1 MYLSEE
7 IVKQMRWHKKGKHDS
22 EDFDI
27 MSHLADN
34 EAWEALDRFDPEFA
48 RDPGVSALACRQ
60 MVSNHTVRPTICIL
74 AGQFLSCFTICCLT
88 NI

>member
-27 MSHLADN
+27 MSHPADS
-34 EAWEALDRFDPEFA
+34 EAWEALDRLIQNLQGT
-48 RDPGVSALACRQ
+48 PGVSALACRQ
-60 MVSNHTVRPTICIL
+60 MVSNLTARPTIYIL
-74 AGQFLSCFTICCLT
+74 AG
-88 NI
+88 